1 MGTVLGG
8 PVFDPS
14 DRSAVRIGDCEREA
28 AITAPGEHLTAGQL
42 SLDEYGQRS
51 AVAAAAQTRDELSA
65 LFDDLPEPHP
75 LAASGAL
82 PVRAAPDEAGVP
94 AVPGSRA
101 PAQRAV
107 AASVGVLWAV
117 GVPLVFI
124 LWLPWWLIFVPVA
137 ISAFAGRYWGDHWRG
152 HDGRQRERHR
162 DR

>member
-1 MGTVLGG
+1 
-8 PVFDPS
+8 
-14 DRSAVRIGDCEREA
+14 
-28 AITAPGEHLTAGQL
+28 
-42 SLDEYGQRS
+42 
-51 AVAAAAQTRDELSA
+51 
-65 LFDDLPEPHP
+65 
-75 LAASGAL
+75 
-82 PVRAAPDEAGVP
+82 
-94 AVPGSRA
+94 VPGSRA